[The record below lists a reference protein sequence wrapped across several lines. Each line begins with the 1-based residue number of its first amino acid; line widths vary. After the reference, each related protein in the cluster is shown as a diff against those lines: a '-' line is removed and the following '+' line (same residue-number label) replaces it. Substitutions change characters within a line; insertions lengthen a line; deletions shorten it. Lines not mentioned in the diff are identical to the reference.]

1 MSKASVSTKYASFR
15 QGLNPLLEKASAWIR
30 EHRRLLSWG
39 TTFVAMVCLSWLLS
53 THGGWTALG
62 EAKLV
67 HGGHFVLAMTL
78 WPLNMGLEAW
88 KWRCLSSDALG
99 RDVQRPWAVV
109 WKEVLVGQTWA
120 LLGPFR
126 LADGAGRL
134 SATDD
139 SRLQSVAG
147 AKAFAMGAAS
157 QGWATWFF
165 AIPALGLM
173 GLGVYAGALG
183 VLIAGVGWWLSW
195 SFHPSVAILSLLR
208 YATFAVQYLSMLS
221 AWNVLESQQWLF
233 EGFPRIAAVWCAVG
247 SLPWPAELGVRE
259 AVAAWVFDDHLP
271 EVVAATF
278 ALWLLNRVGSA
289 LLGLPWVGR
298 AWSTRNGSNA

>member
-15 QGLNPLLEKASAWIR
+15 QGLNPLLEKASAWVR

-88 KWRCLSSDALG
+88 KWRRLTSEALG
-99 RDVQRPWAVV
+99 QDVQRPWAVV

-126 LADGAGRL
+126 LADGA
-134 SATDD
+134 ADFPPPTI
-139 SRLQSVAG
+139 
-147 AKAFAMGAAS
+147 
-157 QGWATWFF
+157 QGCKVW
-165 AIPALGLM
+165 PG
-173 GLGVYAGALG
+173 
-183 VLIAGVGWWLSW
+183 
-195 SFHPSVAILSLLR
+195 
-208 YATFAVQYLSMLS
+208 
-221 AWNVLESQQWLF
+221 
-233 EGFPRIAAVWCAVG
+233 PRP
-247 SLPWPAELGVRE
+247 LPWGRRVKDGPHGSSPSLRWHSWDWGCMLVR
-259 AVAAWVFDDHLP
+259 W
-271 EVVAATF
+271 
-278 ALWLLNRVGSA
+278 GC
-289 LLGLPWVGR
+289 
-298 AWSTRNGSNA
+298 